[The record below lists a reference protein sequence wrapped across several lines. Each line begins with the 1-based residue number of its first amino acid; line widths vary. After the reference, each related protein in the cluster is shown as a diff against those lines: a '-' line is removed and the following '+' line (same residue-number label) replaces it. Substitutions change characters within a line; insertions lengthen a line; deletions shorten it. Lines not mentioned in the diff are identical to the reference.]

1 MRPAET
7 LAVYIWKVNSEAM
20 IPDAAR
26 VANGA
31 SAVLIIMVLLFNIL
45 ARIIGKKIHKMYTG
59 DN

>member
-1 MRPAET
+1 
-7 LAVYIWKVNSEAM
+7 M

-45 ARIIGKKIHKMYTG
+45 ARIIGKKYTKCIQG
-59 DN
+59 IIKEGKVWQLLKQRI

>member
-1 MRPAET
+1 
-7 LAVYIWKVNSEAM
+7 M